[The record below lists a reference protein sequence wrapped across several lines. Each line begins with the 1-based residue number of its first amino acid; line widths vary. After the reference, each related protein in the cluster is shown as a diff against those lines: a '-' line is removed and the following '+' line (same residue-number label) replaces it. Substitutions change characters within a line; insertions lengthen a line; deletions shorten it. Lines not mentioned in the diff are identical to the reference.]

1 MHKKTLFFQKIYD
14 LTRFPVIPWG
24 CRSCEIVKG
33 SSMSR
38 MNMQLLDVIFQQ
50 LAGSFTLLVYEMVRS
65 PENLMGNGQLP

>member
-1 MHKKTLFFQKIYD
+1 M
-14 LTRFPVIPWG
+14 
-24 CRSCEIVKG
+24 
-33 SSMSR
+33 SS